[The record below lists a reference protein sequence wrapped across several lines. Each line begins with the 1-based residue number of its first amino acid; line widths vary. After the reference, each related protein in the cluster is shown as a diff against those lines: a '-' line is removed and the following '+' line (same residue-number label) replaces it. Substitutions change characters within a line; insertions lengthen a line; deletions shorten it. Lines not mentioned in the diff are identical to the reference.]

1 METEIYL
8 RGKTKIQ
15 LSPENC
21 MHRKTKIQIGSCRR
35 YAPKNGHGPHR
46 EKSVQIIQNGCYIF
60 GYYSNLQKVAIYAT
74 MKMLK
79 GNNKQ
84 PKNKED

>member
-1 METEIYL
+1 MKTVCTKKTE
-8 RGKTKIQ
+8 
-15 LSPENC
+15 
-21 MHRKTKIQIGSCRR
+21 IQIGNLRR
-35 YAPKNGHGPHR
+35 YAPKNDYGPLR
-46 EKSVQIIQNGCYIF
+46 VKGVQIIQNGCYIF